1 MPSAA
6 PDLGYGRHPRG
17 DKPGLLQT
25 SMRWACKSG
34 DVSTRRLSTVGQDLI
49 AALAVA
55 ALARVATP
63 LCGLSF
69 KPAFVVFPHSANL
82 GRVRILTSTF
92 CSATPV
98 SACMPTPALFSA
110 HFQLRLRPPPPAIF
124 CSRAAPA
131 STPAWPLPFRSSL
144 SPAFWGCE
152 RHPSDEPRLS
162 AFPPDCLSTP
172 HPESNLPSR
181 PWTGCSS
188 ARSRL
193 PPTFCRLVEGS
204 RVNSGSL

>member
-6 PDLGYGRHPRG
+6 PDLGYGRHPTG

-25 SMRWACKSG
+25 SMRWACESG

-92 CSATPV
+92 CSPTLV

-110 HFQLRLRPPPPAIF
+110 HFQLRLRPPPPGHIL
-124 CSRAAPA
+124 
-131 STPAWPLPFRSSL
+131 LPF
-144 SPAFWGCE
+144 G
-152 RHPSDEPRLS
+152 PS
-162 AFPPDCLSTP
+162 F
-172 HPESNLPSR
+172 H
-181 PWTGCSS
+181 
-188 ARSRL
+188 
-193 PPTFCRLVEGS
+193 S
-204 RVNSGSL
+204 RVGLALPIFAFSRFLGLRATPCRRTQTLSLPA